1 MSDLETILV
10 TSMLTIFGGVVVFVV
25 GQLLSKF
32 VIEPVHELRKA
43 IGEVRYNLLFF
54 APDILTPIGR
64 TRESCDKVRDALRKN
79 SSDLYIRSEAIRF
92 YPLASWVFRGS
103 VPRREKVADAAKWL
117 RGLSTYMH
125 ETGEKANS
133 HIDDVGGIIKR
144 IERDLGLPSVHES

>member
-1 MSDLETILV
+1 MSDLDKILV
-10 TSMLTIFGGVVVFVV
+10 TSMLTILGGVVVFVV

-64 TRESCDKVRDALRKN
+64 TRENCDKVRDALRKN

-92 YPLASWVFRGS
+92 YPLASWIFLGS
-103 VPRREKVADAAKWL
+103 VPPHEKVADAAKWL
-117 RGLSTYMH
+117 RG
-125 ETGEKANS
+125 
-133 HIDDVGGIIKR
+133 
-144 IERDLGLPSVHES
+144 

>member
-1 MSDLETILV
+1 MSDLEKILV
-10 TSMLTIFGGVVVFVV
+10 TSMLTILGGVVVFVV

-133 HIDDVGGIIKR
+133 HIEDVGGIIKR